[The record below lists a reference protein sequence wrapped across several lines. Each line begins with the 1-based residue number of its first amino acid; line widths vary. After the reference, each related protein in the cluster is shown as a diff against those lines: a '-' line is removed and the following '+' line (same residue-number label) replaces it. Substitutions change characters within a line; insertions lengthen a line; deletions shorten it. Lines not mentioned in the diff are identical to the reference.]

1 MESDNQVQNVFI
13 PTTAPL
19 FTRYLYVVQDVY
31 WSLLCCI
38 VKNKTNEAIFW
49 AYELYYSGFKKE
61 VIVFL
66 QFVYSEFHESVNSQ
80 KIKNFID
87 SKITEF
93 RIFKGNEY
101 LLATIV
107 ANMASRQCDMEGYLL
122 KYGNFEPSGETRP
135 KLKKV
140 KKLVYIIYE
149 EKDVLKYKTV
159 NSKQIRNWKIL
170 REVCNLST
178 YKDQTKLIESTNCE
192 YLNSLIKVH
201 YTRDE
206 LKDIFRYKWEYYSYF
221 TPVWKERF
229 CNFSASIDVIE
240 KVVNFPDDDVTES
253 FYEEYGYEPDEQPI
267 AVFNNCIGV

>member
-1 MESDNQVQNVFI
+1 METDNQVQNVFI
-13 PTTAPL
+13 PTIQPL
-19 FTRYLYVVQDVY
+19 FTRYLYVLQDVY

-66 QFVYSEFHESVNSQ
+66 QFIYSEFHESVNSQ
-80 KIKNFID
+80 KVKNFID

-93 RIFKGNEY
+93 RIFKGNEC

-107 ANMASRQCDMEGYLL
+107 ANMSSRQCDMEAYLL
-122 KYGNFEPSGETRP
+122 KYGSFDPTGDIRP
-135 KLKKV
+135 KLNKV

-149 EKDVLKYKTV
+149 EKDILQYKTAS
-159 NSKQIRNWKIL
+159 SKEIRNWKIL
-170 REVCNLST
+170 REVCSLST
-178 YKDQTKLIESTNCE
+178 YKDQNKLIESTNCE
-192 YLNSLIKVH
+192 YLNSLIKVQ

-206 LKDIFRYKWEYYSYF
+206 LKHIFRYKWEYYSYF

-229 CNFSASIDVIE
+229 GNFGASVDVTE
-240 KVVNFPDDDVTES
+240 KVVNFPDDDITES

-267 AVFNNCIGV
+267 AVFDNCIGV